1 MPKKTKIR
9 IILDTNLWISF
20 LISKRLRVINELFT
34 REVITLIFSRELLD
48 EFIEVA
54 QRPKFKKYFSISDLE
69 RLLTLFDTY
78 GEFVAVIS
86 TINLCRDEKDN
97 FLLAL
102 AKDSRANYL
111 ITGDEDLLIIK
122 KFEDTEIVS
131 YTQFEVYTNKW
142 S

>member
-1 MPKKTKIR
+1 MPKGTKIR
-9 IILDTNLWISF
+9 VILDTNLWISF
-20 LISKRLRVINELFT
+20 LISKRLRVINNLFN
-34 REVITLIFSRELLD
+34 RESVTLIFSRELLD

-54 QRPKFKKYFSISDLE
+54 QRPKFKKYFSITDLE

-78 GEFVAVIS
+78 GELVTVSS
-86 TINLCRDEKDN
+86 TVDLCRDEKDN

-131 YTQFEVYTNKW
+131 YTQFEVYANEW
-142 S
+142 I